1 MMNVPNYQQTTTPM
15 PVYPQYAYPQPQGQ
29 QAYQQQAPAQA
40 YHMTQTPYPQYQQPL
55 QPQQTPM
62 AQPQSL
68 VSPTQQI
75 DKSMT
80 EAVLRSDVVA
90 EYAAIVNLSEHAV
103 NLAKEIETTQDPN
116 KKARLK
122 TLFNNVNLLI
132 AQRENRANTLDAQ
145 ANTYM

>member
-15 PVYPQYAYPQPQGQ
+15 PVYPQYAYPQPQV
-29 QAYQQQAPAQA
+29 PAQA
-40 YHMTQTPYPQYQQPL
+40 YHMTQTPYPQYQQPI
-55 QPQQTPM
+55 QPQQTQM

-103 NLAKEIETTQDPN
+103 NLAKEIEATQDPN

-132 AQRENRANTLDAQ
+132 AQRENKANILDAQ